1 MFGMPGKIGV
11 RGSMQAAGA
20 KRPGKESL
28 LSSAKGVTLIEVM
41 IALVVLLIVF
51 MGLIQAALL
60 SIDHN
65 LRNEVRD
72 EAVRIA
78 AEAMT
83 NLKAEGFGGAD
94 LADNSGS
101 HYSYAGISPDP
112 LGALLPAAVKPGST
126 PSRSFRNFSQPYTV
140 GMEVQPLDSNNKQVT
155 IRVHYTYRTDNP
167 VTYTINSVIV
177 NPAALN

>member
-1 MFGMPGKIGV
+1 MPGKIG
-11 RGSMQAAGA
+11 RTGSLQAAD
-20 KRPGKESL
+20 GKWMEKKSP

-78 AEAMT
+78 ADTMT
-83 NLKAEGFGGAD
+83 RLKSMNFDNVD
-94 LADNSGS
+94 LAATASAPAFSVNPYPTS
-101 HYSYAGISPDP
+101 DP
-112 LGALLPAAVKPGST
+112 KYDSNYLTHLNT
-126 PSRSFRNFSQPYTV
+126 PLRQFRKFSQQYTV
-140 GMEVQPLDSNNKQVT
+140 TKVVKNIDADNKQVT
-155 IRVHYTYRTDNP
+155 VNVTYTYRTDNP
-167 VTYTINSVIV
+167 VTYTINSVLV

>member
-1 MFGMPGKIGV
+1 MFGMPGKIG
-11 RGSMQAAGA
+11 RTGSLQAADG
-20 KRPGKESL
+20 KRMGEHSL
-28 LSSAKGVTLIEVM
+28 LSSARGVTLIEVM

-83 NLKAEGFGGAD
+83 NLKAEGFSGTD
-94 LADNSGS
+94 LGDNSGS
-101 HYSYAGISPDP
+101 HYSYPGISPDP
-112 LGALLPAAVKPGST
+112 LGALLPTAVQPGST

-140 GMEVQPLDSNNKQVT
+140 GIEVRQLDGNNKQVT
-155 IRVHYTYRTDNP
+155 IRVHYTYRTDAP
-167 VTYTINSVIV
+167 VTYTINSVVV